1 MLEDGAVLVIINLC
15 QQILREKHQYWIIQ
29 DSLDMVLS
37 LVLCL
42 GSLLSPEGCSAFP
55 LSSMT
60 SVFLYPYQYFLPG
73 VQIIMSK
80 LCKPKRKEKIMSLKN
95 HSHNNVHLQL

>member
-1 MLEDGAVLVIINLC
+1 MLEDGAVLDTVDLC
-15 QQILREKHQYWIIQ
+15 QQILREKYQYHIIQ

-37 LVLCL
+37 LVLFL

-60 SVFLYPYQYFLPG
+60 CAFLFSYHFFLPD
-73 VQIIMSK
+73 VQVIMRGK
-80 LCKPKRKEKIMSLKN
+80 LIKLKINEK
-95 HSHNNVHLQL
+95 